1 MMDITTPRHRSA
13 ARAIIESLST
23 YQRAEDVITLG
34 AYKAG
39 SNARVDRAMKS
50 IDGINTYLQ
59 QEPSEASPLSASV
72 DALVKLAG
80 TQS

>member
-1 MMDITTPRHRSA
+1 MMDITTPRHRAA

-34 AYKAG
+34 AYKPG

-50 IDGINTYLQ
+50 IDAINTYLQ
-59 QEPSEASPLSASV
+59 QEPSETAPLSASV
-72 DALVKLAG
+72 EALVHVADA
-80 TQS
+80 QS